1 MKDYI
6 ELINKEYSEIAKLK
20 NYLNDTDYKLL
31 RELDGG
37 EKMDDNTKLNRAN
50 ARKDIN
56 IHEANIKQLEEEWS
70 IELSKQ
76 IENYRIIKN

>member
-37 EKMDDNTKLNRAN
+37 EKMNDNTKLNRAN

-76 IENYRIIKN
+76 IEIIE

>member
-1 MKDYI
+1 MKNYI

-56 IHEANIKQLEEEWS
+56 IHEANIKKLEEEWS

-76 IENYRIIKN
+76 IEVIE

>member
-37 EKMDDNTKLNRAN
+37 EKIDDNTKLNRAN

-76 IENYRIIKN
+76 IEVIE

>member
-6 ELINKEYSEIAKLK
+6 ELINKEYSEITKLK

-37 EKMDDNTKLNRAN
+37 EKMDDDTKLNRAN

-76 IENYRIIKN
+76 IEVIE

>member
-1 MKDYI
+1 MKNYI
-6 ELINKEYSEIAKLK
+6 ELINKEYSEITKLK

-76 IENYRIIKN
+76 IEIIE

>member
-37 EKMDDNTKLNRAN
+37 EKMDDDTKLNRAN

-76 IENYRIIKN
+76 IEIIE

>member
-6 ELINKEYSEIAKLK
+6 ELINKEYSEITKLK

-37 EKMDDNTKLNRAN
+37 EKMDDDTKLNRAN

-56 IHEANIKQLEEEWS
+56 IHEANIKKLEEEWS

-76 IENYRIIKN
+76 IEIIE

>member
-6 ELINKEYSEIAKLK
+6 EIINKEYSEIAKLK

-37 EKMDDNTKLNRAN
+37 EKMDDDTKLNRAN

-76 IENYRIIKN
+76 IEIIE

>member
-6 ELINKEYSEIAKLK
+6 ELINKEYSDITKLK

-76 IENYRIIKN
+76 IEIIE

>member
-31 RELDGG
+31 RELDSG

-76 IENYRIIKN
+76 IEIIE

>member
-1 MKDYI
+1 MKNYI
-6 ELINKEYSEIAKLK
+6 ELINKEYSEITKLK

-76 IENYRIIKN
+76 IEVIE

>member
-1 MKDYI
+1 MKDYV

-37 EKMDDNTKLNRAN
+37 EKMDDDTKLNRAN

-76 IENYRIIKN
+76 IEIIE

>member
-37 EKMDDNTKLNRAN
+37 EKMDDDTKLNRAN

-56 IHEANIKQLEEEWS
+56 IREATIKQLEEEWS

-76 IENYRIIKN
+76 IEVIE

>member
-6 ELINKEYSEIAKLK
+6 ELINKEYSEITKLK

-76 IENYRIIKN
+76 IEVIE

>member
-1 MKDYI
+1 MKNYI

-56 IHEANIKQLEEEWS
+56 IHEENIKQLEEEWS

-76 IENYRIIKN
+76 IEIIE

>member
-1 MKDYI
+1 MKNYI

-50 ARKDIN
+50 ARKEIN
-56 IHEANIKQLEEEWS
+56 IHEATIKQLEEEWS

-76 IENYRIIKN
+76 IEIIE

>member
-6 ELINKEYSEIAKLK
+6 ELINKEYSEITKLK

-76 IENYRIIKN
+76 VEIIE

>member
-1 MKDYI
+1 MKNYI
-6 ELINKEYSEIAKLK
+6 ELINKEYSEITKLK

-56 IHEANIKQLEEEWS
+56 IHEATIKQLEKEWS

-76 IENYRIIKN
+76 IEIIE

>member
-6 ELINKEYSEIAKLK
+6 ELINKEYSEITKLK

-50 ARKDIN
+50 ARKDIK

-76 IENYRIIKN
+76 IEVIE

>member
-70 IELSKQ
+70 IELSKK
-76 IENYRIIKN
+76 IEVIE

>member
-56 IHEANIKQLEEEWS
+56 IHEANIKKLEEEWS

-76 IENYRIIKN
+76 IEIIE

>member
-37 EKMDDNTKLNRAN
+37 EKMDDNTKLNRTN

-56 IHEANIKQLEEEWS
+56 IHEATIKQLEEEWS

-76 IENYRIIKN
+76 IEIIE

>member
-1 MKDYI
+1 MKNYI

-56 IHEANIKQLEEEWS
+56 IHEATIKQLEEEWS

-76 IENYRIIKN
+76 IEVIE

>member
-76 IENYRIIKN
+76 I

>member
-1 MKDYI
+1 MKNYI

-37 EKMDDNTKLNRAN
+37 EKMDDDTKLNRAN

-76 IENYRIIKN
+76 IEIIE

>member
-6 ELINKEYSEIAKLK
+6 ELINKEYSEITKLK

-31 RELDGG
+31 RELDSG

-76 IENYRIIKN
+76 IEIIE

>member
-1 MKDYI
+1 MKNYI
-6 ELINKEYSEIAKLK
+6 ELINKEYSEITKLK

-37 EKMDDNTKLNRAN
+37 EKMDDDTKLNRAN

-76 IENYRIIKN
+76 IEIIE

>member
-1 MKDYI
+1 MKNYI

-76 IENYRIIKN
+76 IEVIE

>member
-1 MKDYI
+1 MKNYI

-37 EKMDDNTKLNRAN
+37 DKMDDNTKLNRAN

-76 IENYRIIKN
+76 IEVIE

>member
-56 IHEANIKQLEEEWS
+56 IHEVNIKQLEEEWS

-76 IENYRIIKN
+76 IEIIE

>member
-56 IHEANIKQLEEEWS
+56 IHEANIKQLVEEWS

-76 IENYRIIKN
+76 IEVIE

>member
-1 MKDYI
+1 MKNYI
-6 ELINKEYSEIAKLK
+6 ELINKEYSEITKLK

-37 EKMDDNTKLNRAN
+37 EKMDDDTKLNRAN

-76 IENYRIIKN
+76 IEVIE

>member
-6 ELINKEYSEIAKLK
+6 ELINKEYSEITKLK

-56 IHEANIKQLEEEWS
+56 IHEANIKKLEEEWS

-76 IENYRIIKN
+76 IEVIE

>member
-56 IHEANIKQLEEEWS
+56 IHEATIKQLEEEWS

-76 IENYRIIKN
+76 IEVIE

>member
-1 MKDYI
+1 MKNYI

-50 ARKDIN
+50 ARKEIN
-56 IHEANIKQLEEEWS
+56 IHEDNIKLLKEEWDL
-70 IELSKQ
+70 ELANQ
-76 IENYRIIKN
+76 PEITE

>member
-1 MKDYI
+1 MFFA
-6 ELINKEYSEIAKLK
+6 IAKLK

-56 IHEANIKQLEEEWS
+56 IHEANIKKLEEEWS

-76 IENYRIIKN
+76 IEVIE

>member
-6 ELINKEYSEIAKLK
+6 ELINKEHSEITKLK

-56 IHEANIKQLEEEWS
+56 IHEATIKQLEEEWS

-76 IENYRIIKN
+76 IEVIE

>member
-56 IHEANIKQLEEEWS
+56 IHEANIKKLEEEWS

-76 IENYRIIKN
+76 IEVIE